1 MTKPP
6 WRAQDIP
13 DAILGRA
20 TRPTLPA
27 VSLLDDLAET
37 DEEFEVDAD
46 EVYVIVLDTDSGP
59 QPLVWPMRLHIHGQ
73 NCGRA

>member
-27 VSLLDDLAET
+27 VSLFEDLAES

-46 EVYVIVLDTDSGP
+46 EVYVIVHDTAVGV
-59 QPLVWPMRLHIHGQ
+59 QPVVWPMRLHVHGQ
-73 NCGRA
+73 DCGRA